1 MASLR
6 DIRKRIR
13 SVKNTR
19 QITKAM
25 KMMSAAKLRK
35 AQDAII
41 AARPYAQ
48 MLDQIISDLVTRS
61 GGEELAHPLLTS
73 RPVRKVELVV
83 LTSDRGLAGGF
94 NSNVIRRASR
104 FVYENSGLEVEI
116 STVGR
121 KGNDFFRQRGQKMR
135 KDFGQLYQ
143 RLDYPHASQVAEE
156 LSARFLKGEVDAVYV
171 VYNEFLSAINQ
182 KVTLAQLL
190 PLQTLSVGTP
200 TAAQAGQV
208 PPPDVAPT
216 QALVDFKYEP
226 GRQDVLDRLVPQAV
240 SIKLYRSLLES
251 VASEHGARMS
261 AMENATSNATDMIS
275 SLTLV
280 YNRTRQAVITKELM
294 EIVSG
299 AEALK

>member
-25 KMMSAAKLRK
+25 KMVSAAKLRK

-61 GGEELAHPLLTS
+61 SGEGLAHPLLTS
-73 RPVRKVELVV
+73 RPVRKVEVLL

-104 FVYENSGLEVEI
+104 FIYENSGLEIEV

-135 KDFGQLYQ
+135 KDFGYLFQ

-156 LSARFLKGEVDAVYV
+156 LSARFLKGEVDAVYII
-171 VYNEFLSAINQ
+171 YNEFLSAISQ

-190 PLQTLSVGTP
+190 PLQTLSVGSP
-200 TAAQAGQV
+200 TAAQVGQAAPEAG
-208 PPPDVAPT
+208 PT
-216 QALVDFKYEP
+216 PALVDFKYEP

-261 AMENATSNATDMIS
+261 AMENATSNASDMIAS
-275 SLTLV
+275 LSLT

>member
-25 KMMSAAKLRK
+25 KMVSAAKLRK
-35 AQDAII
+35 AQEAIL

-48 MLDQIISDLVTRS
+48 TLDQIISELAVRS
-61 GGEELAHPLLTS
+61 ADQELAHPLLVS
-73 RPVRKVELVV
+73 RPVRRVELLL

-94 NSNVIRRASR
+94 NSNVIRRANR
-104 FVYENSGLEVEI
+104 YLYENSNLQVRL

-121 KGNDFFRQRGQKMR
+121 KGNDFFRNRGQSIR
-135 KDFGQLYQ
+135 KDFAGLYVGLNY
-143 RLDYPHASQVAEE
+143 RSAANVAEE
-156 LSARFLKGEVDAVYV
+156 LTAAFLNDEVDAVYV
-171 VYNEFLSAINQ
+171 VYNEFVSAISQN
-182 KVTLAQLL
+182 VVVSQLL
-190 PLQTLSVGTP
+190 PLQPATTKAAATP
-200 TAAQAGQV
+200 TPETVAA
-208 PPPDVAPT
+208 AP
-216 QALVDFKYEP
+216 ALVDFKYEP
-226 GRQDVLDRLVPQAV
+226 SRQAVLDRLVPQAV
-240 SIKLYRSLLES
+240 NIKVYRALLES
-251 VASEHGARMS
+251 VASEQGARMS
-261 AMENATSNATDMIS
+261 AMENATNNATDMIS
-275 SLTLV
+275 SYTLL

>member
-25 KMMSAAKLRK
+25 KMVSAAKLRK

-41 AARPYAQ
+41 AARPYAK
-48 MLDQIISDLVTRS
+48 MLDQIISELVARA
-61 GGEELAHPLLTS
+61 GGEELAHPLLS
-73 RPVRKVELVV
+73 ARPAPRKVELLL

-94 NSNVIRRASR
+94 NSNIIRRASR
-104 FVYENSGLEVEI
+104 YLYENSGVQVEI

-121 KGNDFFRQRGQKMR
+121 KGNDFFRNRGQAMR
-135 KDFGQLYQ
+135 KDFGHLYKS
-143 RLDYPHASQVAEE
+143 LNYLNASQVAQE
-156 LSARFLKGEVDAVYV
+156 LSARFLSGEVDAVYV
-171 VYNEFLSAINQ
+171 IYNEFLSAISQ
-182 KVTLAQLL
+182 KVTVSQLL
-190 PLQTLSVGTP
+190 PLQTLTPETPAAAAAGETATP
-200 TAAQAGQV
+200 T
-208 PPPDVAPT
+208 
-216 QALVDFKYEP
+216 ALVDFKYEP
-226 GRQDVLDRLVPQAV
+226 GRQQVLDRLVPQAV
-240 SIKLYRSLLES
+240 SIKLYRALLES
-251 VASEHGARMS
+251 VASEHGSRMS
-261 AMENATSNATDMIS
+261 AMENATSNATDMIAS
-275 SLTLV
+275 LSLT

>member
-25 KMMSAAKLRK
+25 KMVSAAKLRK
-35 AQDAII
+35 AQDAIL

-48 MLDQIISDLVTRS
+48 TLEQIISELALRS
-61 GGEELAHPLLTS
+61 ADQELAHPLLAS
-73 RPVRKVELVV
+73 RPVRRVELLL

-94 NSNVIRRASR
+94 NSNVIRRANR
-104 FVYENSGLEVEI
+104 FLYENSTLQVRV

-121 KGNDFFRQRGQKMR
+121 KGHDFFRNRSQSIR
-135 KDFGQLYQ
+135 KDFAGLYAGLNY
-143 RLDYPHASQVAEE
+143 RSAANVAEE
-156 LSARFLKGEVDAVYV
+156 LTAAFLNDEVDAVYV
-171 VYNEFLSAINQ
+171 VYNEFVSAISQN
-182 KVTLAQLL
+182 VVVSQLL
-190 PLQTLSVGTP
+190 PLQPATTKAAATP
-200 TAAQAGQV
+200 TPETVAA
-208 PPPDVAPT
+208 AP
-216 QALVDFKYEP
+216 ALVDFKYEP
-226 GRQDVLDRLVPQAV
+226 SRQAVLDRLVPQAV
-240 SIKLYRSLLES
+240 NIKVYRALLES
-251 VASEHGARMS
+251 VASEQGARMS
-261 AMENATSNATDMIS
+261 AMENATNNATDMIS
-275 SLTLV
+275 SYTLL

>member
-25 KMMSAAKLRK
+25 KMVSAAKLRK

-48 MLDQIISDLVTRS
+48 MLDQIISDLATRS

-73 RPVRKVELVV
+73 RPVRKVELLL

-104 FVYENSGLEVEI
+104 FLYENSGTEIEV

-135 KDFGQLYQ
+135 KDFGQLFQ
-143 RLDYPHASQVAEE
+143 RLDYVHASQVAEE
-156 LSARFLKGEVDAVYV
+156 MSARFLRGEVDAVYV
-171 VYNEFLSAINQ
+171 IYNEFLSAISQ
-182 KVTLAQLL
+182 KVTVAQLL
-190 PLQTLSVGTP
+190 PLQTLSAGGP
-200 TAAQAGQV
+200 TAGQAGQAAPV
-208 PPPDVAPT
+208 AAPT
-216 QALVDFKYEP
+216 QALVDFKSEP

-240 SIKLYRSLLES
+240 AIKLYRSLLES

-261 AMENATSNATDMIS
+261 AMENATSNASDMIAS
-275 SLTLV
+275 LSLT

-299 AEALK
+299 AESLK